1 MKKTES
7 WRSAKKLPLKMAAKL
22 KIATGCHND
31 RSNGLCVMEAAAWL
45 SGEPHSDHPKCVSN
59 VIGSFLRNWNDSIS
73 DDVLRAKIMKPL
85 LKVVMNTSASDAIE
99 LRRATMCDDWAIRVS
114 TPAWLELA
122 GLKSE
127 ATALRALPEIVDR
140 SGLDTA
146 MPALRDAQSKAAAA
160 GAAAAGAAARDAA
173 GDAARAAAW
182 AAAWASA
189 WAAARDAAR
198 AAAWAAAR
206 DAARDA
212 ARAAAGDAAGAR
224 LAPTVATLQ
233 KSASDLV
240 VRMARLSKEK
250 R

>member
-160 GAAAAGAAARDAA
+160 WAAAGDAAWAAARDAA
-173 GDAARAAAW
+173 W
-182 AAAWASA
+182 AAA

-198 AAAWAAAR
+198 AAARAAAR
-206 DAARDA
+206 DAAWAAAGDA
-212 ARAAAGDAAGAR
+212 AWAAAGDAAGAR